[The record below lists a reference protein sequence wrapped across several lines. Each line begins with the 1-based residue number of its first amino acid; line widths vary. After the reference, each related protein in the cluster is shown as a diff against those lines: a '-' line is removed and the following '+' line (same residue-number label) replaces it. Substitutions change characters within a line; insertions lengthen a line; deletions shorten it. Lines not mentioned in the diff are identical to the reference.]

1 MSVVQVVI
9 YNNYYVTDGL
19 SYSHIPLLMNAAQD

>member
-1 MSVVQVVI
+1 MSVVQVV
-9 YNNYYVTDGL
+9 NYYITDGL